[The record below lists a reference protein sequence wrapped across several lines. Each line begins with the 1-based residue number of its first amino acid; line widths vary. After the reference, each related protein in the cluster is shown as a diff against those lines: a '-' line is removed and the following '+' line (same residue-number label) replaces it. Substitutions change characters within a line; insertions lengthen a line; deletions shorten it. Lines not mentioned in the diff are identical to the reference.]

1 MAFEIAH
8 IYNRSL
14 MKSMNIS
21 DSLQLLSLKMRGYQQ
36 LHNTGAGSFG
46 FLVNMRYKPM
56 SQEHEIQAVN
66 SLSKQ
71 LYLAKFS
78 PQKNLIEEFLKLVG
92 VKLTEDEAYQRLK
105 QLNAIFKEK
114 DQTPKVFSYSRM
126 HPFV

>member
-1 MAFEIAH
+1 
-8 IYNRSL
+8 
-14 MKSMNIS
+14 
-21 DSLQLLSLKMRGYQQ
+21 
-36 LHNTGAGSFG
+36 
-46 FLVNMRYKPM
+46 M